1 MFAILTFLF
10 FAGHVAA
17 DRGEDFSN
25 NLFTDLAPLLA
36 LFGEKFTMQFMSQ
49 SMGWADNIILAMA
62 PLGIITAVVAAT
74 RVGGPSW
81 LKAIVGRARENLAVA
96 EAELMSSTSKD
107 VCEMW
112 NGQQVVRV
120 MGQGQIREFIILIPD
135 DNDDGEELKKLEDEV
150 IKAAIPENEEEE
162 PTTMEDEKEKA
173 ATIGVEI
180 HTLQGVKQR
189 CLEDLDEKSE
199 EQFPWLDANQKE
211 VLLRLWMPSRCYVV
225 RNLNTDAPN
234 ITFNIHNSVGRKQL
248 RVVAAI
254 GIAVQLGILIYFG
267 FLTYHPT
274 LSFPK
279 DGDPV
284 AGYAFPCASSGT
296 ALLVT
301 GMLICSHVVES
312 STKEHRYRV
321 KKGWQAQIVWLQRN
335 GIVNDQSFQSYAI
348 FADSPR
354 SIITTSQR
362 YSKRWMGGDKG
373 FGRGHTKEERD
384 NTSYIMEVKV
394 IVGTIITIC
403 GFVVQFIGLRGMH
416 WSASVAQLG
425 GILLMTILRAYVRL
439 GLAKLPKCQPLPSGY
454 ELDWLAST
462 LGGDSQYAPWLD
474 SSHISKNK
482 HDRPWKKGGWD
493 WGIVS
498 SRGASTCKGL
508 ASSPQ
513 IHDQIP
519 VDSSTGM
526 GFGSATNPDIQ
537 EQSPKIFR
545 KDKWKRRN
553 DRWIHPK
560 KDNATMRIRTGL
572 GKLAGW
578 PSHARIESVSVARAI
593 EVTMDTLFGHEKSSL
608 TWTLNTP
615 NGELIFFRTERP
627 EKESWRAYSEEIE
640 AALSLWLYSV
650 NEKEEDPSPEPLNEH
665 TYPQMYVTDDPR
677 ATNPS
682 ARPKTAVQ
690 VLGLYTNRLL
700 QDLRWWTPNG
710 GSDLFGLQK
719 PNLFIRTVEADH
731 HRVLGL
737 RVPITPQ
744 HTKLQYSHFML
755 PDYGDDIPFRSLQS
769 DKWDETT
776 AHIASQSRNPL
787 SKVFAQH
794 IFFNFMLVAAKMLE
808 EPIAGEVEIQSKV
821 NKGSSFWEDF
831 TLHNP
836 QLSKL
841 AQDIQET
848 GLGSLEEVWYC
859 LLPPLSI
866 ENKLPR
872 VTPIIDRVR
881 QRAAPY
887 ELSGNWKEILKPY
900 SGLARVAQTFPKH
913 NDLAIKVTALLLE
926 CLRRVMD
933 TIDLFLS
940 QKHDPKDISVL
951 DSVKSEIEDMLEG
964 ARDDILP
971 ELMTLYER
979 QGRPWTL
986 PPGVHTKSHLQ
997 DYEDNEGTE
1006 KKNDKENRPSEQFNF
1021 STTYDITQRW
1031 AQRRFQG
1038 IPSTEVNDR
1047 DIHGWTPLYYAV
1059 VGQSD
1064 KSVMRLLQDGADVQ
1078 VQDISGWTPL
1088 HYASHCGN
1096 IMVSLVLLQW
1106 KPDVNARGRDGK
1118 VPLHCAAINGH
1129 MSTVWSLIEKGAD
1142 SNVQDD
1148 MGNTSLHWA
1157 AFMGHTDI
1165 VELLLRTTNIRL
1177 RNFTSRTPL
1186 HLAALSGKTVV
1197 AKMLMDIEADLSP
1210 TDTAGRTALS
1220 YAAEIGAHEIV
1231 EHMISIPDVPINGND
1246 NYGMSA
1252 LAWAVAKGDEKMIKL
1267 LLHVEDIQVY
1277 YQDFDTSPLILAIR
1291 RQKPAI
1297 ARLLLNSGKVDVDE
1311 GLLRLAEK
1319 GGNADVIEL
1328 LRTIKQAQS
1337 ERWFFRSKV

>member
-62 PLGIITAVVAAT
+62 PLGIITAVVAAI

-96 EAELMSSTSKD
+96 EAE
-107 VCEMW
+107 
-112 NGQQVVRV
+112 V
-120 MGQGQIREFIILIPD
+120 MGQGQVREFIILIPD
-135 DNDDGEELKKLEDEV
+135 DNSKDLKQIDDEMKKVAPTEG
-150 IKAAIPENEEEE
+150 KMENVATKQDKKEKVA
-162 PTTMEDEKEKA
+162 TVEDEKEKT
-173 ATIGVEI
+173 ATIEVKI
-180 HTLQGVKQR
+180 QTLQGVKQG
-189 CLEDLDEKSE
+189 CLEDLDEDEESK
-199 EQFPWLDANQKE
+199 EQFPWLNAKE
-211 VLLRLWMPSRCYVV
+211 KELFLPRLIPSNCYVV
-225 RNLNTDAPN
+225 RNTNTEAPN
-234 ITFNIHNSVGRKQL
+234 ITLNIHNSVGRNQL

-254 GIAVQLGILIYFG
+254 GTVVQLGILIYFG
-267 FLTYHPT
+267 FVTYYPR

-284 AGYAFPCASSGT
+284 AGYAFPCAASGT
-296 ALLVT
+296 ALLVA

-362 YSKRWMGGDKG
+362 YSKRGMGGDKS
-373 FGRGHTKEERD
+373 FEQRQTKEEPD
-384 NTSYIMEVKV
+384 NASYIMEVKV
-394 IVGTIITIC
+394 ILGTIITIC

-439 GLAKLPKCQPLPSGY
+439 GLAKLPKCQPLSSGY

-474 SSHISKNK
+474 SSHISRNK

-493 WGIVS
+493 WGIVF
-498 SRGASTCKGL
+498 SRDASTCKGL

-519 VDSSTGM
+519 MDSSTGK
-526 GFGSATNPDIQ
+526 GFSSATNPRIQ
-537 EQSPKIFR
+537 EQSPKNIR
-545 KDKWKRRN
+545 QDKWKRRN
-553 DRWIHPK
+553 DRWIHPN

-578 PSHARIESVSVARAI
+578 PSPARIESVSVARAI
-593 EVTMDTLFGHEKSSL
+593 EITMDTLFRHEKSSL
-608 TWTLNTP
+608 TWTLNTA
-615 NGELIFFRTERP
+615 NGELIFLRTERP

-650 NEKEEDPSPEPLNEH
+650 NEKEEDPTSQRLKEH

-719 PNLFIRTVEADH
+719 PNLSIRTVEADY

-744 HTKLQYSHFML
+744 RTKLQYCHFVL

-769 DKWDETT
+769 DKWDEAT
-776 AHIASQSRNPL
+776 AHIATQSRNPL

-794 IFFNFMLVAAKMLE
+794 VFFNFMLVAAKMLE

-821 NKGSSFWEDF
+821 DKGSSFWEDF
-831 TLHNP
+831 TLHNT

-859 LLPPLSI
+859 LLSPLSI

-872 VTPIIDRVR
+872 VTPIIDCVR

-900 SGLARVAQTFPKH
+900 SGLARVAQTFPKYD
-913 NDLAIKVTALLLE
+913 DLAKIVTALLLE
-926 CLRRVMD
+926 LLRRVMD
-933 TIDLFLS
+933 TIDLSVS
-940 QKHDPKDISVL
+940 QKHDAKDISSL

-964 ARDDILP
+964 ARDDIVP
-971 ELMTLYER
+971 ELMNLYDR

-986 PPGVHTKSHLQ
+986 PPGVHTKSHMQ

-1006 KKNDKENRPSEQFNF
+1006 KKNDKENRPNEQFNF
-1021 STTYDITQRW
+1021 STAYDITQRW
-1031 AQRRFQG
+1031 SQRQFHG
-1038 IPSTEVNDR
+1038 ISSTEVNYR

-1059 VGQSD
+1059 VGQPD
-1064 KSVMRLLQDGADVQ
+1064 KSVMRLLQERADVQ
-1078 VQDISGWTPL
+1078 VQDISDCTPL
-1088 HYASHCGN
+1088 HYASQLGD
-1096 IMVSLVLLQW
+1096 IMTLRALLQW
-1106 KPDVNARGRDGK
+1106 NPDVNARGRDGK

-1129 MSTVWSLIEKGAD
+1129 RSTVWCLIEKGAD

-1148 MGNTSLHWA
+1148 MGNTPLHWA
-1157 AFMGHTDI
+1157 ALMGHTDV
-1165 VELLLRTTNIRL
+1165 VEMLRKDTNIRL
-1177 RNFTSRTPL
+1177 RNSTSRTPL
-1186 HLAALSGKTVV
+1186 HLAALSGKAEV
-1197 AKMLMDIEADLSP
+1197 AKMLIDMGADLSP
-1210 TDTAGRTALS
+1210 MDTAGRTALS
-1220 YAAEIGAHEIV
+1220 YAVETGAHEIV
-1231 EHMISIPDVPINGND
+1231 EHMISIPDVSIDFSD
-1246 NYGMSA
+1246 NYGMSV

-1267 LLHVEDIQVY
+1267 LLHVEDIKVY
-1277 YQDFDTSPLILAIR
+1277 YPDFNTSPLILAIR
-1291 RQKPAI
+1291 RRKPAI
-1297 ARLLLNSGKVDVDE
+1297 VRLLLNSGKVDVDE
-1311 GLLRLAEK
+1311 GLLKLAEEW
-1319 GGNADVIEL
+1319 GNADVIEL
-1328 LRTIKQAQS
+1328 LRTIKQTQS
-1337 ERWFFRSKV
+1337 EGWFPSFNV